1 MFNDLHKF
9 LKKKKILQS
18 YTFNVDIVNFFR
30 PNINPKIHSLDI
42 YSISDKI
49 VTGPNLS
56 KISNDLEL
64 ENLKILM
71 KKFTVY
77 CHTYELK
84 SDKNVTIE
92 EMLFSCNSQ
101 KINGVLNLKKFLNFR
116 IFQLC
121 HGVKFNMDNY
131 EKFKNLKGIFK
142 KSILFFQDFYYY
154 IYIVIK

>member
-9 LKKKKILQS
+9 LKKKKILKS
-18 YTFNVDIVNFFR
+18 YTFNVDTVNFFR
-30 PNINPKIHSLDI
+30 PSTNQKIHSLDI
-42 YSISDKI
+42 YNISDKI
-49 VTGPNLS
+49 VYGPNLS

-92 EMLFSCNSQ
+92 EMLFGCNSQ
-101 KINGVLNLKKFLNFR
+101 KINGVLKLKKFLNFR

-121 HGVKFNMDNY
+121 HGIKFNMDNY
-131 EKFKNLKGIFK
+131 EKFKNLKGVFK
-142 KSILFFQDFYYY
+142 KSILFFQDLYYY
-154 IYIVIK
+154 ICIVIK

>member
-9 LKKKKILQS
+9 LKKKKILKS
-18 YTFNVDIVNFFR
+18 YIFNVDTVNFFR

-92 EMLFSCNSQ
+92 EMLFGCNSQ
-101 KINGVLNLKKFLNFR
+101 KIDGVLKLKKFLNFR

-121 HGVKFNMDNY
+121 HGIKFNIDNY
-131 EKFKNLKGIFK
+131 EKFKNLKGVFK
-142 KSILFFQDFYYY
+142 KSILFFQDLYYY
-154 IYIVIK
+154 IYIIME

>member
-1 MFNDLHKF
+1 MFNDLQEF
-9 LKKKKILQS
+9 LKKKKILKS

-84 SDKNVTIE
+84 SDENVTIE
-92 EMLFSCNSQ
+92 EILFSCNSQ

-121 HGVKFNMDNY
+121 HGIKFNIDNY

>member
-9 LKKKKILQS
+9 FKKKKILKS
-18 YTFNVDIVNFFR
+18 YTFNVDIVNSFR
-30 PNINPKIHSLDI
+30 PNTNPKIHSLDI

-101 KINGVLNLKKFLNFR
+101 KINGVLKLKKFLNFR

-121 HGVKFNMDNY
+121 HGMKFNIDNY

-142 KSILFFQDFYYY
+142 KSILFFQDLYYY
-154 IYIVIK
+154 ICIVIK

>member
-9 LKKKKILQS
+9 LKKKKFLKS
-18 YTFNVDIVNFFR
+18 YTFNVDVVNFFR
-30 PNINPKIHSLDI
+30 PSTNQKIHSLDI
-42 YSISDKI
+42 YNISDKI
-49 VTGPNLS
+49 VNGPNLS
-56 KISNDLEL
+56 EISNDLEL

-84 SDKNVTIE
+84 SDENVTIE

-121 HGVKFNMDNY
+121 HGIKFNMDNY